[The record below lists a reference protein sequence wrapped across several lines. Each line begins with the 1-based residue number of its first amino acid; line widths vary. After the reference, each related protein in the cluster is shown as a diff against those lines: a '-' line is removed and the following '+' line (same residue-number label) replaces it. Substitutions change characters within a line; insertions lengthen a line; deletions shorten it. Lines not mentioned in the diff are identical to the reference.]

1 MTAVMNEQQ
10 YDIDDEDGAQTDLSA
25 RDHVSALISGAREL
39 AVIELDFYRARLS
52 YSKKMVQRAG
62 LFGLIAIF
70 FLFAA
75 TIALVLGALLIA
87 AAFFGPYFATLLV
100 SAGFIAIAALFG
112 LLARANMRK
121 LSFPELAGDD
131 NNEPG

>member
-1 MTAVMNEQQ
+1 MTAVMNERQ
-10 YDIDDEDGAQTDLSA
+10 YDVEDEGSAQTDLSA
-25 RDHVSALISGAREL
+25 RDHVSALISGVREL

-87 AAFFGPYFATLLV
+87 AAFFGPYFATLAV
-100 SAGFIAIAALFG
+100 SAGFIAIATLFG
-112 LLARANMRK
+112 LLAQANVRK
-121 LSFPELAGDD
+121 LRFPELDGDD